1 MYFEYGTKT
10 NVFYDE
16 ERTPAIS
23 QEYSGRKRAVEN
35 RQIAL
40 PIPKKPK
47 INLKLQGKYK
57 KTSNATQK
65 TSLKL
70 KTNSAMKTKAPVD
83 EPKNELPD
91 DDVPN
96 DDVANDVALKIK
108 AYVEPRQQRL
118 ANRNLVLK
126 NVDTVVLEDKNSKD
140 IATKKVKIFF
150 MLHIKFNI

>member
-23 QEYSGRKRAVEN
+23 QEYSGRKRVVEN

-70 KTNSAMKTKAPVD
+70 KTKSAMKTKAPVD

-140 IATKKVKIFF
+140 ISTKKVKIYFYATYK
-150 MLHIKFNI
+150 I